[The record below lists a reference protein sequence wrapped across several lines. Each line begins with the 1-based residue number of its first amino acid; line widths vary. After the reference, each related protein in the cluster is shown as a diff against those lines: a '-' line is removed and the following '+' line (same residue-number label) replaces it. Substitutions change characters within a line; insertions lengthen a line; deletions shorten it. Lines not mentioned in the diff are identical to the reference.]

1 MNPPTPADHA
11 SVARRSAAV
20 AWLALC
26 PLLAVRTS
34 VAGALAIGVAAF
46 AVLGGGGLAAATLGR
61 WLPRDSR
68 QTALAVLVAGLVT
81 AAARCLT
88 VWLPGSDDAGG
99 HVVPLL
105 AAGGILIVGTD
116 TSAWAQPGQGLLA
129 RVVTAGLAGLGA
141 LLAIAA
147 IRALPADGAQLAQR
161 PAGGFLL
168 LGLALAAAV
177 ALQNRAAAARA
188 RPAGLT
194 R

>member
-1 MNPPTPADHA
+1 
-11 SVARRSAAV
+11 V
-20 AWLALC
+20 
-26 PLLAVRTS
+26 
-34 VAGALAIGVAAF
+34 
-46 AVLGGGGLAAATLGR
+46 
-61 WLPRDSR
+61 
-68 QTALAVLVAGLVT
+68 
-81 AAARCLT
+81 
-88 VWLPGSDDAGG
+88 
-99 HVVPLL
+99 
-105 AAGGILIVGTD
+105 
-116 TSAWAQPGQGLLA
+116 QPGQGVLA

-147 IRALPADGAQLAQR
+147 IRALPASGTQLAQR